1 MGTYYSFILS
11 FEHAIESKTDNNR
24 DRLHF
29 LQQYTK
35 GPAQELVRS
44 CQLMSEQRGY
54 PKAKG
59 LLHEHYGNEYKVASA
74 YIDKALSWS
83 NIKSEDPKA
92 LQTFTLFLRSCCN
105 VIEEMMA
112 QI

>member
-54 PKAKG
+54 PKAKS
-59 LLHEHYGNEYKVASA
+59 LLHEHYGNG
-74 YIDKALSWS
+74 
-83 NIKSEDPKA
+83 
-92 LQTFTLFLRSCCN
+92 
-105 VIEEMMA
+105 
-112 QI
+112 